1 LVVKNLLDRSVTH
14 KLSGLIRKRNWMK
27 LEDRMREVMR
37 FKHYSLRTEES
48 YIGWYRRFVRFHE
61 LRHPEGMGAAEV
73 ESFLTHLA
81 VDKRVVASTQNQA
94 LNALVFL
101 FREVLEK
108 EFEGVDAMR
117 AQQSRRLPMVLSV
130 DETRK
135 LLMVMTGEEAVMG
148 KLLYGCGLRVME
160 CLRLRVKDVDLS
172 GGKVEIRG
180 GKGDKDR
187 VLTMPKSLVGL
198 LEMQLQRCRVIH
210 EKDRQDGVAGVYLP
224 GAYEVKSPLAGQ
236 SWPWFWLFPSKSLAA
251 DPRADGLARRHHA
264 HEARVG
270 RALAAAVKFAGLEKK
285 VTAHTLRH
293 SFATHLVL
301 RGVDVR
307 SVQEL
312 LGHADIRTTMIY
324 LQLARA
330 MRGEITS
337 PLDDL

>member
-1 LVVKNLLDRSVTH
+1 MDKKCWFCWVNLQVFMKIEDQ
-14 KLSGLIRKRNWMK
+14 IRQ
-27 LEDRMREVMR
+27 LLR
-37 FKHYSLRTEES
+37 FKHYSIRTEDT
-48 YIGWYRRFVRFHE
+48 YVGWYRQYVKFHA
-61 LRHPEGMGAAEV
+61 LRHPLEMGKEEV
-73 ESFLTHLA
+73 EAFLTHLA
-81 VDKRVVASTQNQA
+81 VNRNVAAPTQNQA

-101 FREVLEK
+101 YRDVLK
-108 EFEGVDAMR
+108 KPFEGVDVMR
-117 AQQSRRLPMVLSV
+117 AQESKRLPVVLSV
-130 DETRK
+130 EEIRK
-135 LLMVMTGEEAVMG
+135 LLAVMTGEEAVMA

-172 GGKVEIRG
+172 GGKVEVRG

-198 LEMQLQRCRVIH
+198 LEAQLQRCQVIY
-210 EKDRQDGVAGVYLP
+210 ENDREAGVEGVYLP
-224 GAYEVKSPLAGQ
+224 HAYGVKNPNAGV
-236 SWPWFWLFPSKSLAA
+236 SWPWFWLFPSGNLAG
-251 DPRADGLARRHHA
+251 DPRADGLVRRHHA

-270 RALAAAVKFAGLEKK
+270 RALAAAVKVAGLAKK

-312 LGHADIRTTMIY
+312 LGHSDLRTTSIY
-324 LQLARA
+324 LQLARS

>member
-1 LVVKNLLDRSVTH
+1 
-14 KLSGLIRKRNWMK
+14 MK
-27 LEDRMREVMR
+27 LEDQIREKMR
-37 FKHYSLRTEES
+37 FKHYSVRTEES
-48 YIGWYRRFVRFHE
+48 YVGWYRRFVRFHG
-61 LRHPEGMGAAEV
+61 LRHPEEMGAPEV
-73 ESFLTHLA
+73 EAFLTHLA
-81 VDKRVVASTQNQA
+81 VAKNVVAATQNQA

-101 FREVLEK
+101 FKEVMGK
-108 EFEGVDAMR
+108 EFEGVDALR
-117 AQQSRRLPMVLSV
+117 AQPSKRLPVVLSV

-135 LLMVMTGEEAVMG
+135 LLMVMTGEEAVVA
-148 KLLYGCGLRVME
+148 KLLYGCGLRVLE

-198 LEMQLQRCRVIH
+198 LEAQLQRCRVIH
-210 EKDRQDGVAGVYLP
+210 EKDREDGVAGVYLP
-224 GAYEVKSPLAGQ
+224 GAYGVKNPAAGE
-236 SWPWFWLFPSKSLAA
+236 SWPWFWLFPSGNLSA
-251 DPRADGLARRHHA
+251 DPRAAGLERRHHA
-264 HEARVG
+264 HETRVG
-270 RALAAAVKFAGLEKK
+270 RALAVAVKAAGLEKK

-301 RGVDVR
+301 RGVDIR

-312 LGHADIRTTMIY
+312 LGHTDIRTTMIY

-330 MRGEITS
+330 MRGEIAS